1 MPSYKADSA
10 WLACNFQ
17 VWPIIDDL
25 LTSIYDGSG
34 TVSYQISF
42 APLTIARPSWLEIRR
57 NINLLHDVP
66 GMPGPLLTYHDQ
78 LIERLSHA
86 RFMCEEFVGV
96 SSKEA
101 AEQAALVLDMKFRKA
116 WACYKFATPDFQFV
130 QEEFDEYLNT
140 GLHSGTFHDMAPD
153 EICNAAMT
161 EDEIISV
168 VNMKPVGIVIASLT
182 NGASSV
188 TVVPQDP
195 SAVPD
200 TQMALPDPCES
211 SDDYVFV
218 SYKRDDIALM
228 APILG
233 ALSEMGYKIWYDR
246 GIPGG
251 AEWDSVIEARITNSR
266 LLLLC
271 VSQKSIR
278 SKYVRRE
285 VKFADSLNKP
295 VLAVMLEDTQL
306 GWGMGML
313 LGQYQTLDL
322 GDENFRTSLEEALA
336 YCGFVRK

>member
-1 MPSYKADSA
+1 
-10 WLACNFQ
+10 
-17 VWPIIDDL
+17 
-25 LTSIYDGSG
+25 
-34 TVSYQISF
+34 
-42 APLTIARPSWLEIRR
+42 
-57 NINLLHDVP
+57 
-66 GMPGPLLTYHDQ
+66 
-78 LIERLSHA
+78 
-86 RFMCEEFVGV
+86 
-96 SSKEA
+96 
-101 AEQAALVLDMKFRKA
+101 
-116 WACYKFATPDFQFV
+116 
-130 QEEFDEYLNT
+130 
-140 GLHSGTFHDMAPD
+140 MAPD